1 MKGGSRCVSRITGL
15 QICDQQWNEEDAE
28 VACRQ
33 LGHSGGNVNIIP
45 AWLLKNINIA
55 ARRKSGSIK

>member
-1 MKGGSRCVSRITGL
+1 MCFEDHWAT
-15 QICDQQWNEEDAE
+15 ICDQQWNEEDAE

-45 AWLLKNINIA
+45 AWLLKIINIA
-55 ARRKSGSIK
+55 ARRKVVE